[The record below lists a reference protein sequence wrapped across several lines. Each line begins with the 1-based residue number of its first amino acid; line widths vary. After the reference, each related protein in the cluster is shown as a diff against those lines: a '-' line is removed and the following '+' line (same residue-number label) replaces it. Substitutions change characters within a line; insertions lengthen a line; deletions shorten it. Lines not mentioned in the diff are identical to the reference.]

1 MTHHMLTGTI
11 AALALVGSAAAQAQ
25 GADLYVVDPYV
36 PAPRVYVA
44 PPAYV
49 VPPAYV
55 APRVYVAPPVVVAPA
70 PGYAVAP
77 PPTYVVPRDDYA
89 YAPPAYVAP
98 PAGYVTVDA
107 VTGRR
112 CTIKPDGYR
121 WCWTP

>member
-11 AALALVGSAAAQAQ
+11 AALALVGSTAAQAQ
-25 GADLYVVDPYV
+25 GVYVVEPY
-36 PAPRVYVA
+36 APPVYVA

-49 VPPAYV
+49 APP
-55 APRVYVAPPVVVAPA
+55 VYAAPPVVVAPA
-70 PGYAVAP
+70 PGYYVAP
-77 PPTYVVPRDDYA
+77 PTTYVVPRDDYE
-89 YAPPAYVAP
+89 YVPPAYVAP
-98 PAGYVTVDA
+98 PATGYVTVDS

>member
-1 MTHHMLTGTI
+1 MTHHILTGTI
-11 AALALVGSAAAQAQ
+11 AALALVGSTAAQAQ
-25 GADLYVVDPYV
+25 SVYVVEPYA
-36 PAPRVYVA
+36 APPVYVA
-44 PPAYV
+44 
-49 VPPAYV
+49 PPAYV

-89 YAPPAYVAP
+89 YVPPAYVAP
-98 PAGYVTVDA
+98 PATGYVTVDA

-112 CTIKPDGYR
+112 CRIKPDGYR

>member
-11 AALALVGSAAAQAQ
+11 AALALVGSTAAQAQ
-25 GADLYVVDPYV
+25 GYYVVDPYV
-36 PAPRVYVA
+36 TA
-44 PPAYV
+44 PP
-49 VPPAYV
+49 
-55 APRVYVAPPVVVAPA
+55 VYVAPPVYAAPPVVVVPA
-70 PGYAVAP
+70 PDYVPIAPP

-89 YAPPAYVAP
+89 YVPPAYVSP
-98 PAGYVTVDA
+98 PATGYVTVDS

>member
-49 VPPAYV
+49 
-55 APRVYVAPPVVVAPA
+55 APRVYAPPPVVVAPA
-70 PGYAVAP
+70 PGYVVAP
-77 PPTYVVPRDDYA
+77 PPTYVVPRDDDYA
-89 YAPPAYVAP
+89 YVPPAYVAP
-98 PAGYVTVDA
+98 PAAGYVIVDA

>member
-1 MTHHMLTGTI
+1 MTHHMLTGTM
-11 AALALVGSAAAQAQ
+11 AALALVGSTAAQAQ
-25 GADLYVVDPYV
+25 VYVVEPYA
-36 PAPRVYVA
+36 APPVYVA

-49 VPPAYV
+49 APP
-55 APRVYVAPPVVVAPA
+55 VYAAPPVVVAPA
-70 PGYAVAP
+70 PGYFAP
-77 PPTYVVPRDDYA
+77 PTTYVVPRDDYA
-89 YAPPAYVAP
+89 YAPPAYAAP

>member
-11 AALALVGSAAAQAQ
+11 AALALVGSTAAQAQ
-25 GADLYVVDPYV
+25 GYYVVEPYV
-36 PAPRVYVA
+36 T
-44 PPAYV
+44 
-49 VPPAYV
+49 
-55 APRVYVAPPVVVAPA
+55 APRVYVAPPVYAAPPVFVAPA
-70 PGYAVAP
+70 PDYVPIAPP

-89 YAPPAYVAP
+89 YVPPAYVP
-98 PAGYVTVDA
+98 PAAGYVTVDS